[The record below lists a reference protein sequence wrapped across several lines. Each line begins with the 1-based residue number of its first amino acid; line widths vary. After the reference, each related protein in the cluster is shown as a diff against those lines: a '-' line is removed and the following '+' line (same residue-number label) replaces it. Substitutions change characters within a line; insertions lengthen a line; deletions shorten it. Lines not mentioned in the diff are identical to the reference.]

1 MKKLILISLVLLA
14 VLGISQEWVSRSFGP
29 ISWQQPSDWQETPP
43 LAFNSTGVFKG
54 VGDGQTLNQGIGVFF
69 IYDAGVEEALVYG
82 LSQDASLVD
91 QGETEWK
98 GFKGRYY
105 KFEGNNLSFNVQVF
119 PLGMRDLAFW
129 NFVAGEPADEDLK
142 TLEKILSSIDLND
155 RFKFSRWNSQ
165 DGTLKIYQNGNHF
178 EGSFGEKTLEGIVI
192 ENSIFG
198 WWKKSD
204 STGSVGPSRFWDGA
218 FSGKF
223 VEGKLQLLF
232 SSSEDPFYS
241 LEGTTV
247 TFENVSGKFESST
260 VEEVSVTESLLCRS
274 VYENTPFATDTA
286 FTPFDKRIVMWSATK
301 PFENSHIFKWE
312 WYDPDGNLKET
323 VYYIVAPTIETG
335 YDYYDSVWGWMAT
348 DRFGK
353 DALGEWKVVVYA
365 DGKKL
370 DESSFKLVQEPEM
383 KTIETETFKLNVP
396 AYTYYQLS
404 EGVHYFIL
412 DIANLIFAEA
422 HYETEPL
429 NGEVYKTPNY
439 EVNFIETSMP
449 DYQTG
454 QNFIY
459 WVVQFPE
466 KDGQYLYMSFY
477 APEDDFKRLESLF
490 ERILNSVE
498 LK

>member
-1 MKKLILISLVLLA
+1 MRKLALISLVLLA
-14 VLGISQEWVSRSFGP
+14 VLGMPQEWVSRSFGP

-54 VGDGQTLNQGIGVFF
+54 MGDGQTLNQGVGVFF
-69 IYDAGVEEALVYG
+69 IYDTGVEVALVYG

-105 KFEGNNLSFNVQVF
+105 KFEGNDLSFNVQTF

-129 NFVAGEPADEDLK
+129 SFVVGEPADEDLK

-155 RFKFSRWNSQ
+155 RFRFSRWSSQ
-165 DGTLKIYQNGNHF
+165 DGTLEIYQNGNHI
-178 EGSFGEKTLEGIVI
+178 EGTFGEKTLEGIVI

-204 STGSVGPSRFWDGA
+204 STGNMGPSQFWDGA
-218 FSGKF
+218 FNGKF

-232 SSSEDPFYS
+232 SNLEDPFHS

-247 TFENVSGKFESST
+247 TFENVSGKFESSAA
-260 VEEVSVTESLLCRS
+260 EEVFVTESLLCRS
-274 VYENTPFATDTA
+274 VYENAPFATDTA
-286 FTPFDKRIVMWSATK
+286 FTLFDERIVMWSTTK

-312 WYDPDGNLKET
+312 WYDPDGNLREN
-323 VYYIVAPTIETG
+323 VYYIVATTIETG
-335 YDYYDSVWGWMAT
+335 YDYYDSVWGWMTT
-348 DRFGK
+348 DRFRE
-353 DALGEWKVVVYA
+353 DAFGDWKVVVYA

-370 DESSFKLVQEPEM
+370 DESSFTLVREPKM

-404 EGVHYFIL
+404 EGIHYFIF
-412 DIANLIFAEA
+412 DIADLIFAEA

-429 NGEVYKTPNY
+429 NGEVYRTSNY
-439 EVNFIETSMP
+439 EVNFVETSMP

-454 QNFIY
+454 QNFTY
-459 WVVQFPE
+459 WVFQFPE
-466 KDGQYLYMSFY
+466 KNGQYLYMSFY
-477 APEDDFKRLESLF
+477 APEEDFKRLEGLF
-490 ERILNSVE
+490 EKILNSVE